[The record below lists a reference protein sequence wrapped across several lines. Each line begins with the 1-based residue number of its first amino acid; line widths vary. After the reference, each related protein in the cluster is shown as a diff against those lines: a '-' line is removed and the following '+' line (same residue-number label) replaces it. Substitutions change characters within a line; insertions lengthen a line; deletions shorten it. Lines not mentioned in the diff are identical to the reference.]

1 MKSKQQPD
9 FSMKSVPGNL
19 LNFHDTGIL
28 QLHLSPCY
36 PLCASE
42 LVESQSLSSF
52 LLSEYTT
59 LAMITQVIRV
69 YCDYL
74 REKES
79 NVYPAPSMTQ
89 ILD

>member
-1 MKSKQQPD
+1 
-9 FSMKSVPGNL
+9 
-19 LNFHDTGIL
+19 
-28 QLHLSPCY
+28 
-36 PLCASE
+36 
-42 LVESQSLSSF
+42 VESQSLSSF